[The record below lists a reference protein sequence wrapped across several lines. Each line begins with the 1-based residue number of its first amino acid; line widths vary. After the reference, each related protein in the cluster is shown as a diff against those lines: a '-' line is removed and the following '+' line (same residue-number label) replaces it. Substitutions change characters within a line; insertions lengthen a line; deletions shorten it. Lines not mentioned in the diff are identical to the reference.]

1 MITEIIQTLIV
12 PVSIVILYMFQKHYL
27 ANYLNEKGKNI
38 AQKEDLEVLTSL
50 IEKVKNNFNRDIEH
64 LRSDLGIS
72 SNATIS
78 LIQEE
83 KKAIV
88 EFYKAYFSWYVS
100 NTTLSNK
107 ATSFDN
113 NLVESAI
120 ADLDEKNME
129 LSRVEAVFDLY
140 VKIGDFKIA
149 KTELVRNTRKA
160 IGGDTINHLYGIM
173 KSNIFIEYKKGIM
186 NQAKDESLVQK
197 IFEEIASEME
207 KRGDMN
213 RDHLSKVSKI
223 NAEIYP
229 QQLKYQENAKNYIIN
244 LAKIQNGK

>member
-12 PVSIVILYMFQKHYL
+12 SVSIVILYMFQKHYL

-113 NLVESAI
+113 NLACAI
-120 ADLDEKNME
+120 TDIF
-129 LSRVEAVFDLY
+129 AV
-140 VKIGDFKIA
+140 
-149 KTELVRNTRKA
+149 KT
-160 IGGDTINHLYGIM
+160 G
-173 KSNIFIEYKKGIM
+173 
-186 NQAKDESLVQK
+186 
-197 IFEEIASEME
+197 
-207 KRGDMN
+207 
-213 RDHLSKVSKI
+213 
-223 NAEIYP
+223 
-229 QQLKYQENAKNYIIN
+229 
-244 LAKIQNGK
+244 